1 MLCGIVKKQQ
11 HNKTTHNCWFCWGIV
26 SLIRLC
32 LIWDEAA
39 LGAARKRFAG
49 SNSRYPL
56 LPRGAV
62 SGGERE
68 APGPGAGTSA
78 VARLP
83 SDFMNVYY
91 QIRSSQLDRS
101 IKGLKE
107 HFRKSSSSSGVP
119 YSPAIPNK
127 RKDTPTKKPVKRPG
141 EPPTAGPPQ
150 NHPKGHLGPGL
161 PRPTPGRAA
170 PAPVQLVLTVPL
182 TTGTRDRKQVSA
194 HPAKPGPVSSFLT
207 SPGAA

>member
-1 MLCGIVKKQQ
+1 M
-11 HNKTTHNCWFCWGIV
+11 
-26 SLIRLC
+26 
-32 LIWDEAA
+32 
-39 LGAARKRFAG
+39 
-49 SNSRYPL
+49 
-56 LPRGAV
+56 
-62 SGGERE
+62 SGRERE
-68 APGPGAGTSA
+68 APGPGPGTSA

-141 EPPTAGPPQ
+141 EQPPTGPPR
-150 NHPKGHLGPGL
+150 NHPEGHLGPGL
-161 PRPTPGRAA
+161 PRPTLG
-170 PAPVQLVLTVPL
+170 
-182 TTGTRDRKQVSA
+182 
-194 HPAKPGPVSSFLT
+194 
-207 SPGAA
+207 